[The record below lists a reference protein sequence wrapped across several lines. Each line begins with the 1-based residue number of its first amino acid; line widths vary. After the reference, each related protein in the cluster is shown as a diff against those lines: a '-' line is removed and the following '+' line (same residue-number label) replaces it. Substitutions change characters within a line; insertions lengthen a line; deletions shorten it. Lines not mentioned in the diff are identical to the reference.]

1 VRPSSGDWAVV
12 VLAFVVIGGVLA
24 LVLMS
29 VVLMAYTVLRPFQ

>member
-1 VRPSSGDWAVV
+1 VV

-29 VVLMAYTVLRPFQ
+29 VVLMAYTVLRPFP

>member
-12 VLAFVVIGGVLA
+12 ILAFVVIGGVLA

-29 VVLMAYTVLRPFQ
+29 AALMAYTILRPFL